1 MLKPS
6 DVAMATRRTVQTISI
21 LAVLGL
27 FGAII
32 GSLPGANLVLGP
44 GITAQTALQLVLALI
59 MVGVLMGGLPAIR
72 LLIAHY
78 IADLGDLSRRS
89 GWVLYR
95 ENYVRLVGHVLYL
108 VALSVVYGV
117 LWPPLSSVVTSFPGV
132 AWLNQIV
139 ALAFLLIGL
148 YLLYATYQQIHPLT
162 DLLSSSLA
170 QSSLGEEASAAAVVC
185 QQCGARSVPGAEFC
199 LRCGAKL
206 EEARPMTL
214 TCAQCS
220 EPLPA
225 EAAFCPACG
234 APVAGEPQPRDTK
247 S

>member
-6 DVAMATRRTVQTISI
+6 DVAMATRRTVQAIS
-21 LAVLGL
+21 LLLVLGL

-44 GITAQTALQLVLALI
+44 GITAQTVLQLVRALI
-59 MVGVLMGGLPAIR
+59 MVGVLIGGLPAIR

-89 GWVLYR
+89 GWVRYR

-108 VALSVVYGV
+108 VALTVIYGV
-117 LWPPLSSVVTSFPGV
+117 LWPPLSAMVTSFPGGD
-132 AWLNQIV
+132 WLNQI
-139 ALAFLLIGL
+139 AGLAFLLIGL
-148 YLLYATYQQIHPLT
+148 YLLYATYQQIRPLT

-170 QSSLGEEASAAAVVC
+170 QSSLGGASAVAVVC
-185 QQCGARSVPGAEFC
+185 QACGARSVPGAEFC

-206 EEARPMTL
+206 EEAPPAVL
-214 TCAQCS
+214 TCAQCNQ
-220 EPLPA
+220 PLPA

-234 APVAGEPQPRDTK
+234 APVAVESQPTE
-247 S
+247 SN